1 MKNSFKQWLDLN
13 RQELVDWYCEGTM
26 VDKDFLTRVEEF
38 AEKAY
43 QAGCG
48 KSFEDGYNSGYN
60 DCLDEYQHRF

>member
-1 MKNSFKQWLDLN
+1 MENSFKQWLDLN

-43 QAGCG
+43 QAAY
-48 KSFEDGYNSGYN
+48 EAAYQDGWN
-60 DCLDEYQHRF
+60 DCHEIFKDM

>member
-43 QAGCG
+43 QTGY
-48 KSFEDGYNSGYN
+48 EDGFESGRDTEAAYWN
-60 DCLDEYQHRF
+60 P

>member
-26 VDKDFLTRVEEF
+26 VDKNFLTRVEEF

-43 QAGCG
+43 QAAY
-48 KSFEDGYNSGYN
+48 EDAYAQGWN
-60 DCLDEYQHRF
+60 DYHENFKHRF

>member
-1 MKNSFKQWLDLN
+1 MENSFKQWLDLN

-43 QAGCG
+43 WA
-48 KSFEDGYNSGYN
+48 SWEDGFESGRKVETDYWK
-60 DCLDEYQHRF
+60 LQ